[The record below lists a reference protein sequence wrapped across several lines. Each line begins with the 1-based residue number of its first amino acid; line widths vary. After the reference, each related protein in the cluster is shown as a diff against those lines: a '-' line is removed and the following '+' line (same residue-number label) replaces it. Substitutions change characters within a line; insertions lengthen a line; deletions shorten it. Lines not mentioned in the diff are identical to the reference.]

1 MYENKW
7 LPIHATQNFTISLLQ
22 NTATGKTIDIHFYW
36 FIYWNQVNLDQIY
49 NLPSLGKYF
58 SFWAVEPNK

>member
-1 MYENKW
+1 MQHK
-7 LPIHATQNFTISLLQ
+7 TLLW
-22 NTATGKTIDIHFYW
+22 NTATVKTIDINFYW
-36 FIYWNQVNLDQIY
+36 FIYRNQLKLDQIY